1 MTRTLFTGGTVV
13 SATGSL
19 RADVLVVDEAVAAV
33 GNLSQLA
40 TTMDVDVVDVGG
52 RLLLPGGV
60 DVHTHLDSGL
70 NGPKTADDFES
81 GTIAAA
87 AGGTTTL
94 VDFAAQAPGL
104 GLMDSLAAHADK
116 ARGKAVVDYGFHMC
130 VSDLYDGAM
139 ADFADVVA
147 SGVTSF
153 KVFMA
158 YRGTLMLDDG
168 QLFDVLRRAGSLGAQ
183 VCVHAENGD
192 VIDRLAADLVAAGT
206 TGPRGHLLSRPPKTE
221 VEAVRRAIAIADM
234 ASAPI
239 YLVHVSTAGAVEA
252 VAAARRNG
260 GAVAAET
267 CTHYLTLDPEMYE
280 APGFEGGKV
289 VLTPPLRSEEHRD
302 ALWDGL
308 GLGDLS
314 VVSSDH
320 CPYCLVDKER
330 YGKDDFRQIPNGG
343 PGVEH
348 RLPVLY
354 GQGVATGRLGIER
367 FVELTATAPAK
378 QFGLYP
384 RKGVIAAGSDA
395 DLVVL
400 DPDGETRI
408 SADTQHQRMDYT
420 PWEGWVLSGRITQV
434 WSRGERIVEDGRYV
448 GAPGRGRFLAR
459 SAVS

>member
-13 SATGSL
+13 STTGSL
-19 RADVLVVDEAVAAV
+19 RTDVLVVDEAVAAV

-40 TTMDVDVVDVGG
+40 TTMDVDVVDVSGC
-52 RLLLPGGV
+52 LLLPGGV

-94 VDFAAQAPGL
+94 VDFAAQVPGL

-280 APGFEGGKV
+280 ARALRAARWCSRRRCAARSTATRSGTGWGSVTSASSARITARTALPTRNATARTTSGRSRTV
-289 VLTPPLRSEEHRD
+289 VPAWSTGSRCCTGRGSRP
-302 ALWDGL
+302 AGW
-308 GLGDLS
+308 
-314 VVSSDH
+314 VSS
-320 CPYCLVDKER
+320 
-330 YGKDDFRQIPNGG
+330 GSSSS
-343 PGVEH
+343 
-348 RLPVLY
+348 
-354 GQGVATGRLGIER
+354 
-367 FVELTATAPAK
+367 
-378 QFGLYP
+378 P
-384 RKGVIAAGSDA
+384 RRPRRSSSAC
-395 DLVVL
+395 
-400 DPDGETRI
+400 TR
-408 SADTQHQRMDYT
+408 
-420 PWEGWVLSGRITQV
+420 
-434 WSRGERIVEDGRYV
+434 
-448 GAPGRGRFLAR
+448 AR
-459 SAVS
+459 A